1 MFISVDSI
9 IGELFEILF
18 LALLMQGKIRR
29 AALYNWNHPL
39 NIILKDFF
47 FFHCYVHYVYFDI
60 SQFTQTKLHIEVV
73 T

>member
-39 NIILKDFF
+39 NIILKELFF
-47 FFHCYVHYVYFDI
+47 SLLR
-60 SQFTQTKLHIEVV
+60 SQFILSFHNLLKPNCI
-73 T
+73 